1 MDTAVIDNYALN
13 KQMYAKITPPS
24 QDEVNAMFVNVGA
37 WLSTHHKKHYYMLL
51 NNELHY
57 YTTFNLKNPNY
68 DKMVQELKECLAFRG
83 RVLDIEYQHA
93 EDTYQIWIKE
103 YKTDNIYMFMLFEAE
118 DFVIEV
124 E

>member
-1 MDTAVIDNYALN
+1 MANVELDNYTIN
-13 KQMYAKITPPS
+13 KQMYAKITPPTS
-24 QDEVNAMFVNVGA
+24 DKVNQMFVNVGA
-37 WLSTHHKKHYYMLL
+37 WLSTHYKSHYYMLL

-57 YTTFNLKNPNY
+57 YTTFNLKEPNF
-68 DKMVQELKECLAFRG
+68 DKMIQDLKECLFPRG

-93 EDTYQIWIKE
+93 EDCYQIWIKE
-103 YKTDNIYMFMLFEAE
+103 YKTNEVYMFMLFEAS

>member
-24 QDEVNAMFVNVGA
+24 QDEVNAMFVNIGA

-57 YTTFNLKNPNY
+57 YTTFNLK
-68 DKMVQELKECLAFRG
+68 
-83 RVLDIEYQHA
+83 
-93 EDTYQIWIKE
+93 TQIMIR
-103 YKTDNIYMFMLFEAE
+103 
-118 DFVIEV
+118 
-124 E
+124 